1 VAREPQR
8 SRLVSFLRAR
18 AFAERLDVDPWAA
31 GICLSCLSFVVF
43 PLDNGEERE
52 ALAWMRRMTPD
63 LWAEGLE
70 AYALALVRRARDD
83 GVRDAEEAL
92 ADLTLN
98 GAQSAVARAL
108 VLRLA
113 EVEVQRI
120 RTEWPGRGAVSTP
133 SPRAPPGAEPTR
145 LP

>member
-1 VAREPQR
+1 M
-8 SRLVSFLRAR
+8 RAR
-18 AFAERLDVDPWAA
+18 AFAVRLDVDPWAA
-31 GICLSCLSFVVF
+31 GICLPCLSFVVF
-43 PLDNGEERE
+43 PLDSGDERE

-70 AYALALVRRARDD
+70 EYATAVVRRARAD
-83 GVRDAEEAL
+83 GVRDADEAL

-98 GAQSAVARAL
+98 GGQSAVARAL

-113 EVEVQRI
+113 EVEVERL
-120 RTEWPGRGAVSTP
+120 
-133 SPRAPPGAEPTR
+133 RAERSSRVPVEPAPVVELRR

>member
-1 VAREPQR
+1 MAREPQKP
-8 SRLVSFLRAR
+8 RLVSFLRAR
-18 AFAERLDVDPWAA
+18 AFATRLDVDPWAA
-31 GICLSCLSFVVF
+31 GICLACLSFVVF
-43 PLDNGEERE
+43 PLDNGDERE
-52 ALAWMRRMTPD
+52 ALTWLRRMTPD

-70 AYALALVRRARDD
+70 AYALAVVQQARDD

-120 RTEWPGRGAVSTP
+120 RAEWHGRAL
-133 SPRAPPGAEPTR
+133 RAPPGVEPTR
-145 LP
+145 LR